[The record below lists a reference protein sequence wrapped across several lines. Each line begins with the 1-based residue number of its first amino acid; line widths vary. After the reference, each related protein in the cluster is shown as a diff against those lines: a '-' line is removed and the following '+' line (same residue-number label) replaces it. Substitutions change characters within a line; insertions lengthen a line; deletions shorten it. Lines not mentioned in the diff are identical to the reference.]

1 MGRPFL
7 RNTFSFLLV
16 SSLLP
21 FISSTSYAANYVEGS
36 FGIAWLASDN
46 SELDSNTYAPYR
58 IHYGHQISHSRFLE
72 TGYLGGDNYEDESKD
87 DLEMDM
93 IYIKLKHFY
102 KINDSYAIY
111 AKVGAGAYRY
121 DLENDDKSISK
132 KNGLG
137 LSLSVGYEFTL
148 ENDISVG
155 FEYEHFNTARFRSN
169 TVNGNV
175 KYHFM

>member
-1 MGRPFL
+1 MGSSFL

-21 FISSTSYAANYVEGS
+21 FITSTSYAANYVEGS
-36 FGIAWLASDN
+36 VGIAWLASDN
-46 SELDSNTYAPYR
+46 PELDSNTYAPYR

-72 TGYLGGDNYEDESKD
+72 AGYLGGDNYENESKD

-155 FEYEHFNTARFRSN
+155 LEYEHFNTARFRSN